1 MVSSPNGAQEHHGS
15 RGVCGLEQSNA
26 WKRVAPLEEQTEAHV
41 VSQQVGFL
49 ELEDGISGIEDVS
62 GGRELFRVARF
73 FTTLVLCRQG
83 GGGEEPGNDEI
94 AEHSG

>member
-62 GGRELFRVARF
+62 GGRELFRTARF
-73 FTTLVLCRQG
+73 FTPLVLCRQG